1 MGWNIGWIWMDG
13 WDDPMEFHEIS
24 WIWMDLNGFDPCL
37 IHFCSS
43 IFSST
48 CHRCSFWGSS
58 SASRTGTSWCRRT
71 CGCAPSPL
79 SWRKRR
85 TMGTAADMGWRE
97 VDSFDHFV
105 DIYPWEQRILTTIY
119 LQMENMFVLKQVW
132 FWGNWGYL
140 GINGITLKW
149 LQYNIVT
156 SWGNP
161 GESKFGC
168 DMMWLKNREKGVCF
182 TT

>member
-1 MGWNIGWIWMDG
+1 MGWSNG
-13 WDDPMEFHEIS
+13 IS
-24 WIWMDLNGFDPCL
+24 MRFEWDLNGFDPCL
-37 IHFCSS
+37 WTFLFIHFFIHVSS
-43 IFSST
+43 LQFLRLQLCVSRGDELVSENLRLRTESSELEEAEDDGN
-48 CHRCSFWGSS
+48 SGGYGVKGSWLIWPFCGYLSLGTENFNHHIS
-58 SASRTGTSWCRRT
+58 SNGKHVRFEAG
-71 CGCAPSPL
+71 L
-79 SWRKRR
+79 
-85 TMGTAADMGWRE
+85 
-97 VDSFDHFV
+97 
-105 DIYPWEQRILTTIY
+105 ILW
-119 LQMENMFVLKQVW
+119 K
-132 FWGNWGYL
+132 L